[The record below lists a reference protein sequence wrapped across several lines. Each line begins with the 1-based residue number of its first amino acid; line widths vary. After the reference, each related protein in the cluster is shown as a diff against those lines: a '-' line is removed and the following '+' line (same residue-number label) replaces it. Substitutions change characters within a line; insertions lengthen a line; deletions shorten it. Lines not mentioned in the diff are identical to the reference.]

1 MDKGLQGGKIM
12 QGKFSDYLLVS
23 DMDATLLDDNH
34 TISEE
39 NRQAIDY
46 FIKNGGRF
54 TVATGRMVEAVRA
67 YMPNLHINAPAVLH
81 NGAKIYD
88 YEKDCAVFERFIE
101 ENRKQAIKRV
111 YDDFPQIGLEVYSD
125 EIVYVYRECEE
136 TKRFLTRSYEVV
148 YSLPDE
154 IWQRP
159 WIKVLLMLFQEQ
171 LQIMDFIEEVIS
183 VILLS
188 MVKMEV
194 SLMYLIGQQMEKHFI
209 SQTEQVY
216 HTAKELSQ
224 RLTVHRQN

>member
-1 MDKGLQGGKIM
+1 M

-23 DMDATLLDDNH
+23 DMDATLLNDDH

-159 WIKVLLMLFQEQ
+159 WIKVLLIGER
-171 LQIMDFIEEVIS
+171 E
-183 VILLS
+183 LLDKYEP
-188 MVKMEV
+188 VT
-194 SLMYLIGQQMEKHFI
+194 I
-209 SQTEQVY
+209 
-216 HTAKELSQ
+216 
-224 RLTVHRQN
+224 

>member
-88 YEKDCAVFERFIE
+88 YEKDCAGI
-101 ENRKQAIKRV
+101 
-111 YDDFPQIGLEVYSD
+111 
-125 EIVYVYRECEE
+125 
-136 TKRFLTRSYEVV
+136 
-148 YSLPDE
+148 
-154 IWQRP
+154 
-159 WIKVLLMLFQEQ
+159 
-171 LQIMDFIEEVIS
+171 
-183 VILLS
+183 
-188 MVKMEV
+188 
-194 SLMYLIGQQMEKHFI
+194 
-209 SQTEQVY
+209 
-216 HTAKELSQ
+216 
-224 RLTVHRQN
+224 

>member
-1 MDKGLQGGKIM
+1 M

-159 WIKVLLMLFQEQ
+159 WSRYTEPNMITAMRSEAVTSILTLLRTEFQRVRECLIWRKKSVLSRTKL
-171 LQIMDFIEEVIS
+171 
-183 VILLS
+183 
-188 MVKMEV
+188 
-194 SLMYLIGQQMEKHFI
+194 
-209 SQTEQVY
+209 
-216 HTAKELSQ
+216 
-224 RLTVHRQN
+224 

>member
-154 IWQRP
+154 ICLTSTSRYTEPNMITAMRSEAVTSILTLLRTEFQRVRECLI
-159 WIKVLLMLFQEQ
+159 WRKKSVLSRTKL
-171 LQIMDFIEEVIS
+171 
-183 VILLS
+183 
-188 MVKMEV
+188 
-194 SLMYLIGQQMEKHFI
+194 
-209 SQTEQVY
+209 
-216 HTAKELSQ
+216 
-224 RLTVHRQN
+224 

>member
-1 MDKGLQGGKIM
+1 M

-101 ENRKQAIKRV
+101 ENRKTVIKRV
-111 YDDFPQIGLEVYSD
+111 YDDFPQIGL
-125 EIVYVYRECEE
+125 
-136 TKRFLTRSYEVV
+136 K
-148 YSLPDE
+148 
-154 IWQRP
+154 
-159 WIKVLLMLFQEQ
+159 QE
-171 LQIMDFIEEVIS
+171 
-183 VILLS
+183 
-188 MVKMEV
+188 
-194 SLMYLIGQQMEKHFI
+194 
-209 SQTEQVY
+209 
-216 HTAKELSQ
+216 
-224 RLTVHRQN
+224 R